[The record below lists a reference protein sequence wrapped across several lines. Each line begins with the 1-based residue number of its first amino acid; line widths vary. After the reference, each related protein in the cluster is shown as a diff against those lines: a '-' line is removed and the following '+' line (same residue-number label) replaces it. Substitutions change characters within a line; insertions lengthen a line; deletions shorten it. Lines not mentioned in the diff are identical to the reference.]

1 MSDTEEVMEEEE
13 GALYVLIFILLYI
26 HIVKEIMF
34 VNIISMF
41 TNYYIFFNIL
51 LFIFSILLFF
61 WREEEGKRVASI

>member
-13 GALYVLIFILLYI
+13 GVLYVLIFILLYI

-41 TNYYIFFNIL
+41 TNYYIFF
-51 LFIFSILLFF
+51 
-61 WREEEGKRVASI
+61 